1 MLYRKLTN
9 SCLSCPVI
17 ILDYDDE
24 EYQKWTFLMCTPDG
38 GGAKCVGGGRFLW
51 QWDVTKQAQYVMG
64 TLLHHNMLLH
74 HTNVVY

>member
-1 MLYRKLTN
+1 
-9 SCLSCPVI
+9 
-17 ILDYDDE
+17 
-24 EYQKWTFLMCTPDG
+24 MCTPDG